1 MRELHK
7 LEDLDPD
14 KQGYLDAL
22 NSELNSLRTMDIY
35 NSSDQLDI
43 ASSVPQHKIG
53 SSKLIFSKKL
63 HPDGTFDKYKC
74 RLVFR
79 GDRWV
84 DFFNN
89 KTYSGTVRSETVRL
103 LFSILAETDY
113 EFQSADVRTA
123 FLYGEVPANQDIY
136 MSRPNGL
143 TDADMPPVVRLRK
156 CLYGLPMASA
166 MFKEH
171 CNKVLID
178 MGFRSTIS
186 DPGLYLKQLD
196 SGQYV
201 YIFVHVDDFGIISPT
216 TAIGTAIMEQMR
228 QIYNL
233 TTEDEVDFHLG
244 MVLTRDRNNKTITIS
259 QPGYTEEML
268 TTYNIPLDITSYP
281 LTPMSD
287 APRNLPSDTN
297 KLLDKKGIEDYQSK
311 VGSLLYLANQTR
323 PGILYAV
330 NMHSRYTKSPTQ
342 EDVLA
347 VHRIFLYLAGTPS
360 LGITLYSGEG
370 IVLYATVDASYGN
383 HTDRKSHTG
392 CTLHIGRRSG
402 SFSTRSKKQTVTA
415 DSSTIAELIA
425 AFTVTKEIMWAR
437 SLLAEIGYPQLEP
450 TIIYEDNM
458 STIAMV
464 NNDGNSQKTKHIDI
478 RYNLTR
484 EQVKKRVIT
493 MEHLQTKDMTSD
505 ILTKPLAGTPFL
517 HLRPL
522 LLGIANYVCKRV
534 RLAFRTIY
542 PQF

>member
-1 MRELHK
+1 M
-7 LEDLDPD
+7 
-14 KQGYLDAL
+14 
-22 NSELNSLRTMDIY
+22 NVY
-35 NSSDQLDI
+35 NSSELLNID
-43 ASSVPQHKIG
+43 SVPQHKVG
-53 SSKLIFSKKL
+53 LSKLIFSKKL
-63 HPDGTFDKYKC
+63 HPDGSFDKYKC

-113 EFQSADVRTA
+113 KFQSADVRTA

-136 MSRPNGL
+136 MSRPTGL

-166 MFKEH
+166 MFKAH

-178 MGFRSTIS
+178 MGFRATIS

-216 TAIGTAIMEQMR
+216 TAIGTEIMAQMKK
-228 QIYNL
+228 IYNL

-244 MVLTRDRNNKTITIS
+244 MVLTRDRPNKTITIS

-268 TTYNIPLDITSYP
+268 TTYNIPLDINSYP

-287 APRNLPSDTN
+287 APRNLPSETN

-323 PGILYAV
+323 PDILYAV

-342 EDVLA
+342 EDVIA

-360 LGITLYSGEG
+360 LGITLHSGEG

-383 HTDRKSHTG
+383 HIDRKSHTG
-392 CTLHIGRRSG
+392 CTLHIGRHSG
-402 SFSTRSKKQTVTA
+402 SFLTRSKKQTVTA

-437 SLLAEIGYPQLEP
+437 SLLAEIGYPQREP
-450 TIIYEDNM
+450 TIIFEDNM

-484 EQVKKRVIT
+484 EQVKNKVIT
-493 MEHLQTKDMTSD
+493 MEHLKTLDMTSD

-522 LLGIANYVCKRV
+522 L
-534 RLAFRTIY
+534 
-542 PQF
+542 